1 MEHSTLLKDGYI
13 VLPDETVKG
22 SIRIRGEVIEAL
34 GDIVPLDH
42 EEIIDCSDCYFL
54 PGGIE
59 THTHLDLESMGTVTA
74 DDFRTGTLAALAGG
88 TTTVLDFATQF
99 HGESMVRG
107 LERWHEKAD
116 GRSAIDYGFHMALT
130 EWNDDLKSEM
140 ASIVADGI
148 TSFKMYMA
156 YKGRMM
162 VQEDEIYEALE
173 EAGKLGAT
181 IGFHCENGLLID
193 LFTRRIREAGNLTP
207 YYHQMTRPPELEAEA
222 IDRLETVVS
231 LLHTNHYVVH
241 LSTARGLSSVL
252 RARERGNDVIVE
264 TCPQYLLLDRSRY
277 GTPEEHNFESAK
289 FIMSPPLRER
299 RDQEALWQ
307 GLASGDIQFVG
318 TDHCSF
324 NFKGQKEMGRE
335 DFSKIPNG
343 APGIEL
349 RMNLMYSCGVAGGRM
364 DINRFSVVTST
375 NAAKYFGLFPR
386 KGILQ
391 VGSDADIVV
400 FDPKTEWTVT
410 SDLLHENCDYTPYE
424 GFSLKGKVRDV
435 FLRGNRKV
443 ISGNVVVRDAD
454 GQYLRRGLPDVT
466 IR

>member
-1 MEHSTLLKDGYI
+1 MNKSILLKDGFI
-13 VLPDETVKG
+13 VLPEKTLEG
-22 SIRIRGEVIEAL
+22 SIRICCETIIAL
-34 GDIVPLDH
+34 GDLTPLED
-42 EEIIDCSDCYFL
+42 ETVIDCSGCYLL

-74 DDFRTGTLAALAGG
+74 DDFRSGTRSALAGG
-88 TTTVLDFATQF
+88 TTTVIDFATQF
-99 HGESMVRG
+99 HGESMARG

-116 GRSAIDYGFHMALT
+116 GKSAIDYGFHMAMT
-130 EWNDDLKSEM
+130 EWNQNLRREM
-140 ASIVADGI
+140 ASVVDGGI

-162 VQEDEIYEALE
+162 VQEDDIYEALE
-173 EAGKLGAT
+173 EAGRLGAT

-193 LFTRRIREAGNLTP
+193 LLTRRIRGEGHLSP
-207 YYHQMTRPPELEAEA
+207 YYHQMTRPDEIEGEA
-222 IDRLETVVS
+222 IDRLETVVY
-231 LLHTNHYVVH
+231 LLHTNHYIVH
-241 LSTARGLSSVL
+241 LSTARGLSSIL
-252 RARERGNDVIVE
+252 RARERGNQVVVE
-264 TCPQYLLLDRSRY
+264 TCPQYLLLDHSRY
-277 GTPEEHNFESAK
+277 GTPEGDDFEAAK
-289 FIMSPPLRER
+289 YIMSPPLRDR

-307 GLASGDIQFVG
+307 GLASGGIQFVG

-324 NFKGQKEMGRE
+324 NFIGQKEMGRH
-335 DFSKIPNG
+335 DFSAIPNG

-349 RMNLMYSCGVAGGRM
+349 RMNLLYAYGVVRGRM

-400 FDPKTEWTVT
+400 FDPRAEWTVS
-410 SDLLHENCDYTPYE
+410 SDLLHDNCDYTPYE
-424 GFSLKGKVRDV
+424 GFALKGRVRDV
-435 FLRGNRKV
+435 FLRGSHKV
-443 ISGNVVVRDAD
+443 ASGKIISENTD
-454 GQYLRRGLPDVT
+454 GRYMRRALPDSD

>member
-1 MEHSTLLKDGYI
+1 MKHSTLLKDGYI
-13 VLPDETVKG
+13 VLPDKTVKG
-22 SIRIRGEVIEAL
+22 SIRIRGEVIDAL
-34 GDIVPLDH
+34 GDIVPLEH
-42 EEIIDCSDCYFL
+42 EEIIDCSGCYFL

-74 DDFRTGTLAALAGG
+74 DDFKSGTLAALAGG
-88 TTTVLDFATQF
+88 TTTVIDFATQF
-99 HGESMVRG
+99 HGESMARG

-116 GRSAIDYGFHMALT
+116 GRSAIDYGFHMAMT
-130 EWNDDLKSEM
+130 EWNDALRSEM
-140 ASIVADGI
+140 ASIVEGGI

-162 VQEDEIYEALE
+162 VQEDGIYEALE

-193 LFTRRIREAGNLTP
+193 LFTRRIREAGNLSP
-207 YYHQMTRPPELEAEA
+207 YYHQMTRPSELEAEA
-222 IDRLETVVS
+222 IDRLETVVQ

-241 LSTARGLSSVL
+241 LSTARGLSSIL
-252 RARERGNDVIVE
+252 RARERGNHVVVE
-264 TCPQYLLLDRSRY
+264 TCPQYLVLDRSRY
-277 GTPEEHNFESAK
+277 GTPEDDDFEAAK

-307 GLASGDIQFVG
+307 GLASGEIQFVG

-324 NFKGQKEMGRE
+324 NFKGQKEMGRD

-349 RMNLMYSCGVAGGRM
+349 RMNLMYSHGVSEGRM

-375 NAAKYFGLFPR
+375 NAAKYFGLFPK
-386 KGILQ
+386 KGILRA
-391 VGSDADIVV
+391 GSDADIVV
-400 FDPKTEWTVT
+400 FDPKAEWTVT

-424 GFSLKGKVRDV
+424 GFALKGKVRDV

-443 ISGNVVVRDAD
+443 ESGVLVVKDAD
-454 GQYLRRGLPDVT
+454 GQYLKRDLPIT
-466 IR
+466 AIR